1 MVDGGLMVWA
11 REMALCCGEGG
22 VGPSKIERGRGRE
35 REIEREIERW
45 RDREIERD

>member
-22 VGPSKIERGRGRE
+22 VGPSKIERGREEERERDRE
-35 REIEREIERW
+35 RELL
-45 RDREIERD
+45 